1 MNEKP
6 STTTAVNG
14 TRPAKMAMRPPS
26 IATPASTEVLPKA
39 KRRTFSADYKRRIL
53 REAELSTEPG
63 AVGALLRREG
73 LYSSHLTDWRRQE
86 AAGQLMGTTSKPRG
100 RKAQLSAEQKEN
112 ARLRRENARLQKQV
126 EQAEL
131 IIAAQKKV
139 AELLDLVNQQ
149 HRGM

>member
-6 STTTAVNG
+6 STTIAVNG
-14 TRPAKMAMRPPS
+14 ARPIEKVMSTVASPP
-26 IATPASTEVLPKA
+26 TPEVLPKA
-39 KRRTFSADYKRRIL
+39 KRRTFSVAYKRSIL
-53 REAELSTEPG
+53 REAERSTEPG
-63 AVGALLRREG
+63 SVGALLRREG

-86 AAGQLMGTTSKPRG
+86 AAGQLAGTTSNQRG
-100 RKAQLSAEQKEN
+100 RKAKLSAEQKEN
-112 ARLRRENARLQKQV
+112 ARLRRENARLQKQI

-149 HRGM
+149 HRGT

>member
-14 TRPAKMAMRPPS
+14 TRPAETATQPPS
-26 IATPASTEVLPKA
+26 MATPPTTEVLPKA

-73 LYSSHLTDWRRQE
+73 LYSSHLTDWRRRE
-86 AAGQLMGTTSKPRG
+86 AAGQLTGTTSKPRG

-112 ARLRRENARLQKQV
+112 VRLRRENARLQKQV

>member
-1 MNEKP
+1 MNKKQ
-6 STTTAVNG
+6 TTITAVNG
-14 TRPAKMAMRPPS
+14 TKPAEKAM
-26 IATPASTEVLPKA
+26 PAVEASPTTEVLPKA
-39 KRRTFSADYKRRIL
+39 KRRTFSAAYKRSIL
-53 REAELSTEPG
+53 REAERSTEPG
-63 AVGALLRREG
+63 SVGALLRREG

-86 AAGQLMGTTSKPRG
+86 AVGLLAGTTSNQRG
-100 RKAQLSAEQKEN
+100 RKAKLSAEQKEN

-149 HRGM
+149 HRGV